1 MNPYVFP
8 GLKGAKIPVQ
18 FFLTNTTPENVI
30 QATCE
35 VLKIPHNQLVGK
47 TRKREVVEARHII
60 SFILVKKA
68 GMTLEKVGMNYLG
81 GRDHSTVINSLR
93 QFNALFDTEE
103 QFQNKFYSVLNNIS
117 I

>member
-8 GLKGAKIPVQ
+8 GLKGTRLQVQ
-18 FFLTNTTPENVI
+18 FFLKETTPEKLI
-30 QATCE
+30 EATCE
-35 VLKIPHNQLVGK
+35 VLNIEHKQLVGK

-68 GMTLEKVGMNYLG
+68 GMTLEKVGMKYLG

-93 QFNALFDTEE
+93 QFNALYDTEE
-103 QFQNKFYSVLNNIS
+103 QFQKKFYSVLNNIS